1 MRHLR
6 RRPGAAGFRWPNRRE
21 RIGGAFQM
29 LAASG
34 LLARTATN
42 CLDQALFFAE
52 IADRS
57 SGGIESGCQRC
68 IGHAAPDPNR
78 VDEVVLAGNAL
89 PWLPQAHGCRRE
101 WRTSE
106 GSLTALGLRYRP
118 LRADAAI
125 GVSSRDATRTS
136 MTASEPIDRPSV
148 AKPVSRRR
156 SAKPATVSTS
166 SLAPH
171 RDCSRAHVAKL
182 EAEGVLQRQ
191 RDGFPLD
198 QSRVDYLR

>member
-1 MRHLR
+1 M
-6 RRPGAAGFRWPNRRE
+6 
-21 RIGGAFQM
+21 
-29 LAASG
+29 
-34 LLARTATN
+34 
-42 CLDQALFFAE
+42 
-52 IADRS
+52 
-57 SGGIESGCQRC
+57 
-68 IGHAAPDPNR
+68 
-78 VDEVVLAGNAL
+78 
-89 PWLPQAHGCRRE
+89 
-101 WRTSE
+101 
-106 GSLTALGLRYRP
+106 GLRYRP

-166 SLAPH
+166 ALALH